1 MSTMNPESRLCSAL
15 PSRNGST
22 TVEFALVLPV
32 LMVLLFGIV
41 EFGLIFKDVLAI
53 NQAAREGA
61 RAAAVGSTTT
71 TISARATASATTLTT
86 ANITTTSSYRTY
98 TSGTWSAWTT
108 LTNSG
113 NSNAAP
119 SGAQVKVALSYPH
132 TLVTGGLFSR
142 IADPNSNRIT
152 LTTSMVMRRE

>member
-1 MSTMNPESRLCSAL
+1 MPHMNPRSLLRSTRS
-15 PSRNGST
+15 PRTGST

-61 RAAAVGSTTT
+61 RAAAVGSTTS
-71 TISARATASATTLTT
+71 TITARVTASATTLKT
-86 ANITTTSSYRTY
+86 ANITTTSTYRTL
-98 TSGTWSAWTT
+98 TNGTWSSWTT
-108 LTNSG
+108 LSD
-113 NSNAAP
+113 SADANAAP
-119 SGAQVKVALSYPH
+119 SGAQVKVAISYPH

-142 IADPNSNRIT
+142 IADPNTNRIT
-152 LTTSMVMRRE
+152 LNTSMVMRRE

>member
-1 MSTMNPESRLCSAL
+1 MPRMDPRRQLRASL
-15 PSRNGST
+15 PGRKGST

-71 TISARATASATTLTT
+71 TVSNRVTSSAATLTT
-86 ANITTTSSYRTY
+86 ANLTITSSYRTY
-98 TSGTWSAWTT
+98 NNGVWSAWTS
-108 LTNSG
+108 LANSG
-113 NSNAAP
+113 EVNAAP
-119 SGAQVKVALSYPH
+119 SGAQVRVAVSYPH
-132 TLVTGGLFSR
+132 NLVTGGLFSR

-152 LTTSMVMRRE
+152 LNTSMVMRRE

>member
-1 MSTMNPESRLCSAL
+1 MPTMNPRSRLRSAL
-15 PSRNGST
+15 PSRKGST
-22 TVEFALVLPV
+22 SVEFALVLPL
-32 LMVLLFGIV
+32 LMVLLFGII

-61 RAAAVGSTTT
+61 RAAAVGNTTSTV
-71 TISARATASATTLTT
+71 SARVTASATTLTT
-86 ANITTTSSYRTY
+86 ANITITSSYRTY
-98 TSGTWSAWTT
+98 TNGVWSGWTT

-113 NSNAAP
+113 DSNAAP

-142 IADPNSNRIT
+142 IAEPNSNRIT
-152 LTTSMVMRRE
+152 LNTSMVMRRE